1 MQRLLSTVPT
11 AGVLSFLLA
20 LVVTG
25 CASLST
31 NIAERDESAKNIK
44 LSPGQEVI
52 VLMPKASDS
61 EALESVVQKGG
72 FNTQSFLEAIRQE
85 LIAQLTSRGV
95 RAIAEQ
101 EQASNTL
108 EIEVTGL
115 KRKGKALG
123 MFGETKAELRAN
135 ITLVV
140 AGNRREFESV
150 TQQGTTE
157 TSVAGVT
164 VASSEPVKGIVKT
177 FATGIA
183 SRIVQ

>member
-1 MQRLLSTVPT
+1 MQRLLPTVPT

-31 NIAERDESAKNIK
+31 SIAERDELAKNIK
-44 LSPGQEVI
+44 LSPGQDVI

-61 EALESVVQKGG
+61 EALEKVVQNRG
-72 FNTQSFLEAIRQE
+72 FTTQSFLEAIQQE
-85 LIAQLTSRGV
+85 LIAQLISRGV
-95 RAIAEQ
+95 QAIAEQ

-115 KRKGKALG
+115 KRTGKVLG
-123 MFGETKAELRAN
+123 LFGETKAELRAN

-150 TQQGTTE
+150 TGQGTTE
-157 TSVAGVT
+157 TSLVGVT

-177 FATGIA
+177 FAIGIA
-183 SRIVQ
+183 SRIVM